1 MNRTAPPASDIT
13 EMGAVALSAAIA
25 SRTVSC
31 AEGMTAYLDRIEGLN
46 PQVDAI
52 VALRERAELMRE
64 VEVRGEEAARGAIR
78 SPLHGFPLAV
88 KEPDPVRG
96 LPFTQGSPVFRDRI
110 ADTDSIMVE
119 RMRAS
124 GAITGKTDT
133 PGFGLGSQTYDPVC
147 GATRNT
153 YDPSRTS
160 GGSSGGAS
168 YDAATRRVEL
178 CRRGML
184 DGRTDR

>member
-25 SRTVSC
+25 SRTVSR
-31 AEGMTAYLDRIEGLN
+31 AEGMTAYLARIGRLN

-64 VEVRGEEAARGAIR
+64 AEVRSEEIARG
-78 SPLHGFPLAV
+78 PLHGFPLDV

-96 LPFTQGSPVFRDRI
+96 LPFTQGSPIFRDRI
-110 ADTDSIMVE
+110 VDTDSIMVE

-124 GAITGKTDT
+124 GEITGKTDT
-133 PGFGLGSQTYDPVC
+133 PGFGLGSQTYNPVC
-147 GATRNT
+147 SAARNT

-160 GGSSGGAS
+160 GGSSGGAA
-168 YDAATRRVEL
+168 YDAAARRVEL
-178 CRRGML
+178 CRPGML